1 MSPDN
6 TKCLLIVG
14 PCTIGDQSVDGQLIF
29 FRKLVAGPRREHLPD
44 KLLYRDEA
52 WFEALERE
60 KGRREEGEEEVKQ
73 SPSETMTAPP
83 EEQGDAGPLVP
94 CKVDQPENVTLS
106 AFQSTLTF
114 LIFSSNLNFSQLF
127 NQP

>member
-6 TKCLLIVG
+6 AKCLLIVG
-14 PCTIGDQSVDGQLIF
+14 PCTIGDVYVNIKVLMSTQC

-60 KGRREEGEEEVKQ
+60 KGKTEEGEEEVKQ

-94 CKVDQPENVTLS
+94 CKVGQPEM
-106 AFQSTLTF
+106 
-114 LIFSSNLNFSQLF
+114 
-127 NQP
+127 

>member
-6 TKCLLIVG
+6 AKCLLIVG
-14 PCTIGDQSVDGQLIF
+14 PCTIGDAYVNIIVFIF
-29 FRKLVAGPRREHLPD
+29 MFMFMFMIYFRKLVAGPRREHLPD

-60 KGRREEGEEEVKQ
+60 KGRREEEEVKQ

-94 CKVDQPENVTLS
+94 CKVGQPENFTFS
-106 AFQSTLTF
+106 AFQ
-114 LIFSSNLNFSQLF
+114 
-127 NQP
+127 